1 MRIRIREPFYDDPVT
16 HHVRRDLVRLRIGQT
31 VGEAL
36 AAMRE
41 QPPQGRIIYF
51 YVVDSDGRLEG
62 VVPTRRLLLSPL
74 ETPVADIMVRQVI
87 ALPVDA
93 TVLDACEFFILHRLL
108 AFPVVDK
115 ERRLIGV
122 IDVDLYTERL
132 NHAGG
137 DQDDTDVRGS
147 DDLFQLIGVHVAR
160 ARQTSPLAAFRG
172 RFPWLLCNL
181 TGGLLAALL
190 SWVFEAE
197 LQRVVALALFIPVVL
212 ALAESV
218 STQSV
223 SLALQVLHG
232 RPATWRALLP
242 WLGQELLTG
251 FLLGGACGVLVGG
264 IAWVWLGQHAVA
276 WSLLGGAAGGVA
288 GAAVLGIA
296 VPNLLRL
303 LALDPHVAGGPLAL
317 ALSDLLT
324 LLIYFNL
331 AHWLLARG
339 C

>member
-1 MRIRIREPFYDDPVT
+1 MRTRIREAFFGDSVIR
-16 HHVRRDLVRLRIGQT
+16 HARRDVVRLRAEQT

-36 AAMRE
+36 AAMRQ
-41 QPPQGRIIYF
+41 QPPEGRIIYF
-51 YVVDSDGRLEG
+51 YVVDAEGRLEG

-74 ETPVADIMVRQVI
+74 EKPVADIMVRQVI
-87 ALPVDA
+87 TLPLDA
-93 TVLDACEFFILHRLL
+93 TVLDACEFFVLHRLL
-108 AFPVVDK
+108 AFPIVD
-115 ERRLIGV
+115 EQRRLVGV
-122 IDVDLYTERL
+122 IDVDLYTEKLSRT
-132 NHAGG
+132 GG
-137 DQDDTDVRGS
+137 RQGKELDVRPS
-147 DDLFQLIGVHVAR
+147 DDLFQLIGVHLAR

-172 RFPWLLCNL
+172 RFPWLLCNMA
-181 TGGLLAALL
+181 GGLLAALL

-232 RPATWRALLP
+232 KSATWLALGP
-242 WLGQELLTG
+242 QLGRELLTG
-251 FLLGGACGVLVGG
+251 LLMGGACGVLVGVV
-264 IAWVWLGQHAVA
+264 AWGWLGQPAVL
-276 WSLLGGAAGGVA
+276 WSLLGGITGGVA

-303 LALDPHVAGGPLAL
+303 LALDPHIAAGPVAL
-317 ALSDLLT
+317 ALSDVLT

-331 AHWLLARG
+331 AHALLT
-339 C
+339 